1 MNFENNKKLY
11 RTIWISDTHLGTS
24 GSKSSM
30 LLEFLD
36 QTDSEYL
43 FLVGDIIDGW
53 RMRKKMYWHQEHND
67 VVQKVLKKAK
77 NMKIGAIPIQNAR
90 FCSSERPRNLSK
102 IFDFLRSYATSIK
115 LASEARFLQILVP
128 IWGSE
133 F

>member
-1 MNFENNKKLY
+1 VNFENNKKLY

-67 VVQKVLKKAK
+67 VVQK
-77 NMKIGAIPIQNAR
+77 N
-90 FCSSERPRNLSK
+90 S
-102 IFDFLRSYATSIK
+102 
-115 LASEARFLQILVP
+115 
-128 IWGSE
+128 
-133 F
+133 

>member
-67 VVQKVLKKAK
+67 VVQKILKKAK
-77 NMKIGAIPIQNAR
+77 NGTKVTLIPGNHDELLKD
-90 FCSSERPRNLSK
+90 F
-102 IFDFLRSYATSIK
+102 IFNFIHIVMTLTIYINFIRIFFVWHTTCNKQS
-115 LASEARFLQILVP
+115 
-128 IWGSE
+128 
-133 F
+133 